1 MSQHRHGSGKARGAA
16 HQAPTAPHSRPCG
29 ASARWCPARRG
40 VSTGARSQP
49 VRRCAPLR
57 TWMLLVSAWPMC
69 SAPVTLGGGIT
80 MTNLGLLD
88 PCFGV
93 KKPHFSHQVYQPD
106 STTRGQYALAI
117 SPDMS
122 LRVPGGSARAASR
135 AACSSA
141 SACAS
146 FASFSAFSACAVR
159 RSRAACQH
167 QAGLDRA
174 LPRRLRTFF
183 LGALA
188 LGASAAAAAALAMLL
203 AAFSALSRACGPA
216 RASAQRG

>member
-1 MSQHRHGSGKARGAA
+1 
-16 HQAPTAPHSRPCG
+16 
-29 ASARWCPARRG
+29 
-40 VSTGARSQP
+40 
-49 VRRCAPLR
+49 
-57 TWMLLVSAWPMC
+57 MC

-93 KKPHFSHQVYQPD
+93 KKPHVSHHVYQPD

-146 FASFSAFSACAVR
+146 FASLSAVSACAAR
-159 RSRAACQH
+159 RSRAACQRQSSH
-167 QAGLDRA
+167 DHA
-174 LPRRLRTFF
+174 LVRLQRTFF
-183 LGALA
+183 LGALVF
-188 LGASAAAAAALAMLL
+188 GASAAAAAAFAMLL
-203 AAFSALSRACGPA
+203 AAFSALSRACGRACVSAAHLTGQPA
-216 RASAQRG
+216 LLPFRLAWPSSPGRCLQWRQLLCHQPAEQGSRVKRTAQGRS